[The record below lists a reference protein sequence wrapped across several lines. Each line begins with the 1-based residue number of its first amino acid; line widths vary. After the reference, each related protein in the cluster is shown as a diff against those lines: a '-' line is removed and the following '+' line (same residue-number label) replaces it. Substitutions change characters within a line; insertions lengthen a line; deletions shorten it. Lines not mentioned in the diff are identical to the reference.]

1 MKLTY
6 GYDHKYVY
14 SALGYN
20 LKITDMQA
28 AIGLAQLNKL
38 KKFIDKRKE
47 NFSYLYNLLKDLDKW
62 LVLPSYSF
70 KANPSW
76 FGFPV
81 LIKDKRISRNYLVN
95 YLEENQIKTRLIFA
109 GNIIKQPYMKYHEYK
124 KVGSLNNSDTIMKNG
139 FG

>member
-1 MKLTY
+1 M
-6 GYDHKYVY
+6 
-14 SALGYN
+14 
-20 LKITDMQA
+20 
-28 AIGLAQLNKL
+28 
-38 KKFIDKRKE
+38 R
-47 NFSYLYNLLKDLDKW
+47 DLDKW

-139 FG
+139 FWLGIYPGLSKTNLKKVSNYIHKFIESLNLQ